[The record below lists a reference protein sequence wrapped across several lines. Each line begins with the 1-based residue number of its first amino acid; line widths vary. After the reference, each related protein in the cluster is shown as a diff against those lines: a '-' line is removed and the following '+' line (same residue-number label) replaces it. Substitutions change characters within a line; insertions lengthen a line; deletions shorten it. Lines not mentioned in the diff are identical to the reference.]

1 MLGFEGDVGA
11 QFYREVG
18 MRVHVRVWVSA
29 LLAGV
34 LTAAFASAAQAAE
47 EPVFVAVNCKV
58 EECAQSVTKINL
70 GAPFGEQDYVEPAE
84 PNAQEAEEEG
94 YLQAGG
100 RVPYGVTDFKVATK
114 GSLPVAKPTAV
125 VEHIRTDVA
134 PGLATNPTAV
144 TECSSADFV
153 ETEPLPGTGF
163 YPAPTCATS
172 GPEDT
177 QVGKQHATVFLET
190 NKATG
195 EGIDLALEGTV
206 YNLKPKEGLASEF
219 GVALKLPIPVTA
231 GALATEYFPYLE
243 SIGKAPS
250 AGEQAFLE
258 AQQYYAHTLIEGN
271 VEWGKQ
277 AKGTDAGDYH
287 DYFEINVSP
296 ALPLISSRLDF
307 EGRNGTGDF
316 VTNATSCPGNNTTT
330 LKLTDKGA
338 AAPVEEKYTTPVG
351 LMGCNGETDK
361 FGTKFERLAFEPTFT
376 LSGASATSDEPDELT
391 TAVTEP
397 SDPTANSQSQVKTAS
412 VTLPEGMTL
421 NPSAAAGLEACTKG
435 QARIHGEEFGTAC
448 PAKSEIGT
456 VSLDVPTLPN
466 GSLTGAVYLGA
477 SESGTPSESGKVT
490 GGPPYIMY
498 VVANSGRYGVSVRL
512 KAEVVP
518 DEATGRVTTIFN
530 ENPEQPFTNLTIQF
544 NRGALTAVAN
554 PLVCGESHGAAVF
567 TPTTGHPASE
577 EDPFAF
583 STTGCASSIPF
594 VLTQS
599 TSNQTTNAGA
609 HTSFTFNL
617 GRADG
622 QQYLSKVSTTLPE
635 GLVGEIPAVKQCSE
649 AEVAAAE
656 ANKGGCSAETQ
667 IGTATVLAGS
677 GATPYTFT
685 GNVYLT
691 GPYNGAPYGMAV
703 VVPGNAG
710 PFELGNVVTRATIN
724 INPETTRVT
733 IASTLPTIHKGI
745 PLRVR
750 NISIA
755 VTKQGFMLNPT
766 NCTTPLA
773 TESTLTSTMGATQS
787 GLSTAFPV
795 TNCSALAFK
804 PTFAAKTSA
813 KTSKANGASL
823 ETTLNLPLGDGNVKS
838 AIVQLPLQLPSRL
851 TTLQKACPEATFA
864 ANPYSCPAGSFVGGA
879 RANTPVLPSKLTGP
893 AILVS
898 HGGEAFPD
906 LDLVMEADNVRVI
919 LVGHT
924 KITKGITTTDFATTP
939 DAPVTSITVNL
950 PIGAHSALT
959 NYGGLCPKP
968 LVMPTTVT
976 GQNGVVFKQNTIIKV
991 AGCGV
996 RIVGHKVVGNT
1007 AYITVQT
1014 FAAGR
1019 VSGSGKSL
1027 STVYEHFNAAKKTA
1041 TLKVPLSG
1049 AGKRRG
1055 RPFKVKLRVG
1065 FLPKQKGLSTSASFA
1080 TLSFR

>member
-1 MLGFEGDVGA
+1 
-11 QFYREVG
+11 
-18 MRVHVRVWVSA
+18 
-29 LLAGV
+29 
-34 LTAAFASAAQAAE
+34 
-47 EPVFVAVNCKV
+47 
-58 EECAQSVTKINL
+58 
-70 GAPFGEQDYVEPAE
+70 
-84 PNAQEAEEEG
+84 
-94 YLQAGG
+94 
-100 RVPYGVTDFKVATK
+100 
-114 GSLPVAKPTAV
+114 
-125 VEHIRTDVA
+125 
-134 PGLATNPTAV
+134 
-144 TECSSADFV
+144 
-153 ETEPLPGTGF
+153 
-163 YPAPTCATS
+163 
-172 GPEDT
+172 
-177 QVGKQHATVFLET
+177 
-190 NKATG
+190 
-195 EGIDLALEGTV
+195 
-206 YNLKPKEGLASEF
+206 
-219 GVALKLPIPVTA
+219 
-231 GALATEYFPYLE
+231 
-243 SIGKAPS
+243 
-250 AGEQAFLE
+250 
-258 AQQYYAHTLIEGN
+258 
-271 VEWGKQ
+271 
-277 AKGTDAGDYH
+277 
-287 DYFEINVSP
+287 
-296 ALPLISSRLDF
+296 
-307 EGRNGTGDF
+307 
-316 VTNATSCPGNNTTT
+316 
-330 LKLTDKGA
+330 
-338 AAPVEEKYTTPVG
+338 
-351 LMGCNGETDK
+351 
-361 FGTKFERLAFEPTFT
+361 
-376 LSGASATSDEPDELT
+376 
-391 TAVTEP
+391 
-397 SDPTANSQSQVKTAS
+397 
-412 VTLPEGMTL
+412 
-421 NPSAAAGLEACTKG
+421 
-435 QARIHGEEFGTAC
+435 
-448 PAKSEIGT
+448 
-456 VSLDVPTLPN
+456 
-466 GSLTGAVYLGA
+466 
-477 SESGTPSESGKVT
+477 
-490 GGPPYIMY
+490 
-498 VVANSGRYGVSVRL
+498 
-512 KAEVVP
+512 
-518 DEATGRVTTIFN
+518 
-530 ENPEQPFTNLTIQF
+530 
-544 NRGALTAVAN
+544 
-554 PLVCGESHGAAVF
+554 
-567 TPTTGHPASE
+567 
-577 EDPFAF
+577 
-583 STTGCASSIPF
+583 
-594 VLTQS
+594 
-599 TSNQTTNAGA
+599 
-609 HTSFTFNL
+609 
-617 GRADG
+617 
-622 QQYLSKVSTTLPE
+622 VSTTLPE

-733 IASTLPTIHKGI
+733 VASTLPTIHKGV

-750 NISIA
+750 NITIA
-755 VTKQGFMLNPT
+755 VTKQGFTLNPT

-773 TESTLTSTMGATQS
+773 TESTLTSTMGATQ
-787 GLSTAFPV
+787 GLSTGFPV